1 MQPFDG
7 VGSHGEPV
15 AAHDQPYLR
24 ETLKEARADLLGHA
38 SRDHGKR
45 AGHAAGFIF
54 DAPKRGIDFCS
65 GLSRTEQVLRMT
77 TSAFSRGDSTN
88 PRRCRDLASQ
98 NESLTFIWQPN
109 VMIWKVPCAIGR
121 CSMCRGKRGN
131 VEGFG
136 KE

>member
-54 DAPKRGIDFCS
+54 DAPKRGIDFFVPVCRAP
-65 GLSRTEQVLRMT
+65 SR
-77 TSAFSRGDSTN
+77 
-88 PRRCRDLASQ
+88 C
-98 NESLTFIWQPN
+98 
-109 VMIWKVPCAIGR
+109 
-121 CSMCRGKRGN
+121 
-131 VEGFG
+131 
-136 KE
+136 

>member
-54 DAPKRGIDFCS
+54 DAPKRGIDF
-65 GLSRTEQVLRMT
+65 LFRFV
-77 TSAFSRGDSTN
+77 AH
-88 PRRCRDLASQ
+88 RRCRDLASQ

-121 CSMCRGKRGN
+121 CSMCRGIRGN